1 MLFLKKAHAETSDE
15 LPMFFPHVIRRQNQK
30 TGTWKTRHVYEPNDA
45 MRAIHEELDKY
56 LRSQPR
62 FPRHVPPRP
71 AENVAP
77 HRGNRHFYLAD
88 IKNAFGS
95 VKVDGLVK
103 AFCRMNSFW
112 IPRKR
117 ELKRFLENY
126 HIAPEGGLYQGAPSS
141 PALFEL
147 YAWAFLERPIQT
159 WYNLGKWCRWNDV
172 VYTRYVDDLTFSSKN
187 RIGRGTRRRIRKFL
201 RNAGFTINNGKNF
214 VIDLANPKT
223 PRIVITGI
231 GLEYGGRMFVSRER
245 LRELEKMLIAG
256 INGEDVNPHKIDGL
270 MSVFWSPYGGK
281 APGRATS
288 PTERRILTA
297 YHKWRTLQEKEKR
310 NTTP

>member
-1 MLFLKKAHAETSDE
+1 MIFLKKAHEKTCDE
-15 LPMFFPHVIRRQNQK
+15 LPLFFPRLIRRQNQK
-30 TGTWKTRHVYEPNDA
+30 TGAWKIRRVYEPNDA
-45 MRAIHEELDKY
+45 MRAIHEELDEY

-62 FPRHVPPRP
+62 FPKHAPPRP

-77 HRGNRHFYLAD
+77 HRGNRFFYLTD
-88 IKNAFGS
+88 IENAFGS

-103 AFCRMNSFW
+103 AFCLMNSFW

-117 ELKRFLENY
+117 GLKNFLENY
-126 HIAPEGGLYQGAPSS
+126 CIAPEGGLYQGAPSS

-147 YAWAFLERPIQT
+147 YAWAFLERPIHT
-159 WYNLGKWCRWNDV
+159 WYNLKKWCGWNDV
-172 VYTRYVDDLTFSSKN
+172 TYTRYVDDLTFSSKK
-187 RIGRGTRRRIRKFL
+187 RIGRGTRRQIRRL
-201 RNAGFTINNGKNF
+201 LHNAEFTINNGKNF

-223 PRIVITGI
+223 PRITITGI

-256 INGEDVNPHKIDGL
+256 IEGEDVNPHKIEGF

-281 APGRATS
+281 RRSAVLTRTQ
-288 PTERRILTA
+288 RRILSLSRA
-297 YHKWRTLQEKEKR
+297 WRKLQKK
-310 NTTP
+310 NHTMTP